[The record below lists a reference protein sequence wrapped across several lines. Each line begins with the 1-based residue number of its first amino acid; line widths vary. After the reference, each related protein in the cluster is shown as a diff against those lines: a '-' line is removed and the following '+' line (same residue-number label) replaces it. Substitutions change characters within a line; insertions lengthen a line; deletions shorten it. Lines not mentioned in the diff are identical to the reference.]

1 METFLYVA
9 ICFAL
14 VALGFSAGMLVK
26 STQKDTFENY
36 FGAVLGEM
44 IEQTRRI
51 EKLSLE
57 VELLMSKTYT
67 RENIPMAEEIE
78 DDYYSSPGD
87 TGEFVT
93 MELPT
98 VSTDNPWNDERR

>member
-78 DDYYSSPGD
+78 DDYYSSP
-87 TGEFVT
+87 
-93 MELPT
+93 
-98 VSTDNPWNDERR
+98 VSYTHLRAQETAAAIVCRLMLEK